1 MSEDKIVSLTD
12 RRKRDL
18 PTYDGTLADTSSLLK
33 ALIEALEAQ
42 GQDQLLAA
50 CNGWSVII
58 TKTRI
63 E

>member
-1 MSEDKIVSLTD
+1 MSDDKIVSLTD

-33 ALIEALEAQ
+33 ALIESLEAK
-42 GQDQLLAA
+42 GEVQLMAA
-50 CNGWSVII
+50 CNDWSVII
-58 TKTRI
+58 TKTRV